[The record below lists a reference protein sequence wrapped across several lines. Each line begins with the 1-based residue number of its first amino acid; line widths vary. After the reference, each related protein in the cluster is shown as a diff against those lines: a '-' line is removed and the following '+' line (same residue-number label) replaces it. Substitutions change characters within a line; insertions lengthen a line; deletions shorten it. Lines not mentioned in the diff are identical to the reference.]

1 MLKRMS
7 RLQIH
12 LDKNLFLQYAIR
24 LAENQS
30 NPAHEV
36 TFQPKYTDLYESK
49 PNFIK
54 SFGVR
59 ILPLLE
65 SANINFNN
73 IDKNVTPNLPA
84 WCINKPKLLF
94 DLHSGKK
101 SETSTIIMKEI

>member
-12 LDKNLFLQYAIR
+12 LDKNLFFLQYAIR

-65 SANINFNN
+65 SANINL
-73 IDKNVTPNLPA
+73 IT
-84 WCINKPKLLF
+84 
-94 DLHSGKK
+94 
-101 SETSTIIMKEI
+101 